1 MSIQY
6 GDSRSSF
13 SGFFVFWNTVF
24 AADAEVFESSPMS
37 VKRRRSS
44 GPFWDVER
52 LVDMRERNE
61 TVSFAASLDTCFVG
75 SVSPFAKQVPD

>member
-1 MSIQY
+1 MS
-6 GDSRSSF
+6 
-13 SGFFVFWNTVF
+13 
-24 AADAEVFESSPMS
+24 A
-37 VKRRRSS
+37 KRRRSS